1 MLLDRIHSLF
11 DYFASFRFTLQS
23 LLLSIIEV
31 RQFIGEEVQI
41 IKYVDPNTKGWPKH
55 LGGKL
60 KWKFHSS
67 LGPDVLL
74 QQMSKK
80 PKLNILDNSRK
91 GLGFKRLK
99 FGAWALLKKS
109 VGQNLDKVA
118 SLQLMI

>member
-1 MLLDRIHSLF
+1 M
-11 DYFASFRFTLQS
+11 
-23 LLLSIIEV
+23 
-31 RQFIGEEVQI
+31 
-41 IKYVDPNTKGWPKH
+41 DPNTKGWPKH

-74 QQMSKK
+74 QQMSKT
-80 PKLNILDNSRK
+80 PKLNMLDNSRK

-99 FGAWALLKKS
+99 FGAWAIFLKN